1 MKTAKLVVG
10 VISICLSAMVLFQ
23 SCAAGAANALEA
35 NGEVGG
41 TGGFVV
47 AIMLLAGGI
56 VMIATRSSEK
66 HGGSI
71 TALILYLL
79 GSLIG
84 FTTAG
89 SYSDL
94 KIWAAF
100 ALLVAIMN
108 VAALLQLKRDNHANE
123 EEKQ

>member
-10 VISICLSAMVLFQ
+10 ILSICLSAMVLFQ

-41 TGGFVV
+41 TGGFIV

-56 VMIATRSSEK
+56 VMIATRKSEK
-66 HGGSI
+66 KGGSI
-71 TALILYLL
+71 AALILYLL
-79 GSLIG
+79 GALIG
-84 FTTAG
+84 FATAG

-94 KIWAAF
+94 KIWAVV
-100 ALLVAIMN
+100 ALLIAVMN
-108 VAALLQLKRDNHANE
+108 AAALLQLKKGNHTNE
-123 EEKQ
+123 EEEQ